1 MNDVYYFTP
10 LHNKFVKF
18 DDITWLVIIILSI
31 LSLYIIKNMKVRPK
45 R

>member
-1 MNDVYYFTP
+1 MQDVYYFTP

-18 DDITWLVIIILSI
+18 DDITWFVIIMLS
-31 LSLYIIKNMKVRPK
+31 LLALYIIKSMKVRPK